1 MIFST
6 YEFILIFLPITFC
19 GYFLLQHF
27 QYHNLAKIWLVL
39 ASFYFYAAGS
49 PDFFPF
55 FLGSVVGNYVVGNTL
70 GKLQG
75 TEHRIERGLLLTAGV
90 LANVGLLGYYKYTD
104 FFIENVN
111 FVAGTHIPLQHIIL
125 PIGISFFT
133 FQLIAFL
140 VDSFRGET
148 ESYDVLDYLLFITFF
163 PQLIVGPIVHHK
175 EMTVQFE
182 DEGNMRLNYKNIALG
197 IFIFAIGLGKKM
209 LLADPLNNNAAEF
222 YGAVGDQV
230 TMWQAWFY
238 TLEYSISYYFD
249 LSGYTDMAIGLGLFF
264 NIRLPENFN
273 APFRSRNF
281 KEYWQRQHMTLSRFL
296 GGYVFKNVF
305 RKGCKWRNYY
315 VATMATFLVS
325 GIWHGAGWN
334 FIIWGIMNGVL
345 VCISAY
351 LAYHKKEPPFLVG
364 WFFTFIFIV
373 LTRVIFVAVDMH
385 DTMVVYKAMFDVRSL
400 MEMGWAQV
408 SSACLAFGYE
418 NYQLMLISLAGLL
431 ICWFAPTTR
440 HMADRFKPDVKHFI
454 FTAVLLAVCFARMNQ
469 VVEFLYFQF

>member
-148 ESYDVLDYLLFITFF
+148 ESYDVLDYLLFITFS
-163 PQLIVGPIVHHK
+163 H
-175 EMTVQFE
+175 
-182 DEGNMRLNYKNIALG
+182 
-197 IFIFAIGLGKKM
+197 
-209 LLADPLNNNAAEF
+209 
-222 YGAVGDQV
+222 
-230 TMWQAWFY
+230 
-238 TLEYSISYYFD
+238 S
-249 LSGYTDMAIGLGLFF
+249 
-264 NIRLPENFN
+264 
-273 APFRSRNF
+273 
-281 KEYWQRQHMTLSRFL
+281 
-296 GGYVFKNVF
+296 
-305 RKGCKWRNYY
+305 
-315 VATMATFLVS
+315 
-325 GIWHGAGWN
+325 
-334 FIIWGIMNGVL
+334 
-345 VCISAY
+345 
-351 LAYHKKEPPFLVG
+351 
-364 WFFTFIFIV
+364 
-373 LTRVIFVAVDMH
+373 
-385 DTMVVYKAMFDVRSL
+385 
-400 MEMGWAQV
+400 
-408 SSACLAFGYE
+408 
-418 NYQLMLISLAGLL
+418 
-431 ICWFAPTTR
+431 
-440 HMADRFKPDVKHFI
+440 
-454 FTAVLLAVCFARMNQ
+454 
-469 VVEFLYFQF
+469 